1 MIYEVIKIL
10 ALQVEDYIGSNITLG
25 NVAMIESQADGGGGG
40 TNIENRT
47 LATLINISEEGT
59 MKNFRNYETVGN
71 RVEKKNPVINL
82 KLFVLFSSS
91 KNQYNEAL
99 KDISKIIEFFQGKQ
113 VFTQADTVFERNSD
127 SFKNI
132 DNFRFTVDLY
142 TPTFEEL
149 NYIWGSLGGK
159 QIPSVL
165 YKLSLVQIERK
176 VVIGQAG
183 SVGETSTD
191 VKLMM

>member
-10 ALQVEDYIGSNITLG
+10 TEQVQEYTGSNITLG
-25 NVAMIESQADGGGGG
+25 NVALIEAQVDGG
-40 TNIENRT
+40 TNIENST
-47 LATLINISEEGT
+47 LATLINLSEEGT
-59 MKNFRNYETVGN
+59 MKNFPNTRAVGN
-71 RVEKKNPVINL
+71 RIETSNPIINL
-82 KLFVLFSSS
+82 NLFVLFSSN
-91 KNQYNEAL
+91 KNQYDQAL

-113 VFTQADTVFERNSD
+113 VFTQANTVFNRNSVD
-127 SFKNI
+127 FQNI

-165 YKLSLVQIERK
+165 YKLSLIQIERK
-176 VVIGQAG
+176 VVTSQAG
-183 SVGETSTD
+183 SISENG
-191 VKLMM
+191 VKSNLI